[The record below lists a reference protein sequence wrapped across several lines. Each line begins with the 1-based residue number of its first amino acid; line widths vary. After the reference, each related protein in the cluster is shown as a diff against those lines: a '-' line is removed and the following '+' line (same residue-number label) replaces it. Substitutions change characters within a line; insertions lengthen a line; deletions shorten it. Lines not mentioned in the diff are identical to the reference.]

1 MARQD
6 IILPLIILSN
16 EQFVHDLVKWI
27 YHEVINIKVSFSS
40 GPPSRVSTKRSVCIK
55 SIPYH
60 IAVSTAVELQQH
72 QYQKSIHS
80 QCIWTMTDTSVIRSG
95 IPLGEIQHAALEHD
109 IRTVQTHKEI
119 EQAHEKSHILDT
131 YRAEL
136 LQKVNVHVNELQHLN
151 ESRKRTSIFKD
162 EMLKKVHEHL
172 AEIEKEQHKKE
183 EVARLKEELLAKVH
197 THAEEL
203 EKMDAKRADLNKYKA
218 ELLAKVEEHAKEI
231 EHAHEKEAQVRKFS
245 EEMKV
250 KALEHEAHYADR
262 VKMMESLKDDIT
274 KSARNFYGGAY
285 CVDESA

>member
-1 MARQD
+1 
-6 IILPLIILSN
+6 
-16 EQFVHDLVKWI
+16 
-27 YHEVINIKVSFSS
+27 
-40 GPPSRVSTKRSVCIK
+40 
-55 SIPYH
+55 
-60 IAVSTAVELQQH
+60 
-72 QYQKSIHS
+72 
-80 QCIWTMTDTSVIRSG
+80 
-95 IPLGEIQHAALEHD
+95 
-109 IRTVQTHKEI
+109 
-119 EQAHEKSHILDT
+119 
-131 YRAEL
+131 
-136 LQKVNVHVNELQHLN
+136 
-151 ESRKRTSIFKD
+151 
-162 EMLKKVHEHL
+162 MLKKVHEHL